1 MSELGKVFTLER
13 KHGVLVVVPQGDAV
27 GFRLADIDHELQ
39 ELLEQVRN
47 EDKPKL
53 VIDFGHANYFGSV
66 IISAVNQLATTVADG
81 GGKIVICEVS
91 DEMQQVLRVMKLDSL
106 WKLEATRRKAIKA
119 VNG

>member
-53 VIDFGHANYFGSV
+53 VIDFGHANYFVRSS
-66 IISAVNQLATTVADG
+66 SAPST
-81 GGKIVICEVS
+81 
-91 DEMQQVLRVMKLDSL
+91 SL
-106 WKLEATRRKAIKA
+106 PRLSRMGEAK
-119 VNG
+119 